1 VKRPR
6 PQDAWVVL
14 STFRPGDKGTRRLLR
29 DWGERLVCVRYRY
42 NAARNMRL
50 KTVEIVVDE
59 AAWKRKSD
67 ADCGVEIRSWE
78 KELRDAIVAAGGKWN
93 RELGLWILAKGKARS
108 LGLERRA
115 KRIPRQ
121 PLPAPGKA
129 SEANILGNRK
139 ANTHGN
145 LHPNAPRSGN
155 HP

>member
-1 VKRPR
+1 MKRPR

-42 NAARNMRL
+42 NAARKMRL

-93 RELGLWILAKGKARS
+93 RELGMWVLAKGKAKK
-108 LGLERRA
+108 LGLERRT
-115 KRIPRQ
+115 RSLPRQ
-121 PLPAPGKA
+121 PIPAPGKP
-129 SEANILGNRK
+129 SKANILGNQK
-139 ANTHGN
+139 ANTYGN
-145 LHPNAPRSGN
+145 PRPNAPRSGN

>member
-1 VKRPR
+1 MKRPR

-14 STFRPGDKGTRRLLR
+14 STFRPGEKGTRRLLR

-67 ADCGVEIRSWE
+67 ADCGVEVRSWE
-78 KELRDAIVAAGGKWN
+78 KELRDAIVAAGGRWN
-93 RELGLWILAKGKARS
+93 RELGMWILAKGKARR
-108 LGLERRA
+108 LGLEHRA
-115 KRIPRQ
+115 KRIPRP
-121 PLPAPGKA
+121 PLPAPSKP

-145 LHPNAPRSGN
+145 LHPNAPRSGS